1 MYMYICKYEYIC
13 IYVNIHVDVYIYICI
28 YVHVCSKYI
37 YIYDYICLYIHMYMH
52 MCMYVCKLFLYIHT
66 IYPLRQQ
73 FDNQNPS
80 FFKNHQTNEKCTI
93 HDIQE
98 ITPRPRPAFFFAKR
112 ETHGLPRRP
121 PGGRL

>member
-1 MYMYICKYEYIC
+1 
-13 IYVNIHVDVYIYICI
+13 
-28 YVHVCSKYI
+28 
-37 YIYDYICLYIHMYMH
+37 MYMH

-66 IYPLRQQ
+66 IYPLKQQ

-80 FFKNHQTNEKCTI
+80 FFKDHQTQSEMHN
-93 HDIQE
+93 
-98 ITPRPRPAFFFAKR
+98 PRHTRNNSQAKASLFFAKR